1 VARASDSAYA
11 RLRSE
16 ILSWQLEP
24 GSVLAEVEL
33 SSRLGISRTP
43 VREALARLV
52 ADGLAEPQGG
62 RGLVVTPVSVENVT
76 ELFELRQALEQQA
89 AALAAERRDPAVFR
103 TLQDELREVPAL
115 LASADPLRRAY
126 YDLVARFDDA
136 VDEAVRNPYLVGA
149 LNAVRIHLARIRR
162 LSHDNPA
169 RLLEAAR
176 EHLLIVDAIVDGDV
190 RLAADAT
197 RVHLYRSLQSTLGSL
212 EAEITVPEA
221 LPSETL
227 PSEALPSET
236 SPSHTSHSET
246 PQQKDVPAR

>member
-1 VARASDSAYA
+1 MARASDIAYE
-11 RLRSE
+11 RLRAE
-16 ILSWQLEP
+16 ILGWQLEP
-24 GSVLAEVEL
+24 GTVLAEVEL
-33 SSRLGISRTP
+33 SGRLGLSRTP

-62 RGLVVTPVSVENVT
+62 RGLVVTAVSAENVT

-89 AALAAERRDPAVFR
+89 AALAASRRDPEVFR
-103 TLQDELREVPAL
+103 SLQDELREVPSL
-115 LASADPLRRAY
+115 LASSDPSRQAY

-136 VDEAVRNPYLVGA
+136 VDEAVSNPYLVGA
-149 LNAVRIHLARIRR
+149 LNGVRTHLARIRR

-197 RVHLYRSLQSTLGSL
+197 RIHLYRSLQSTLGSL
-212 EAEITVPEA
+212 ET
-221 LPSETL
+221 
-227 PSEALPSET
+227 
-236 SPSHTSHSET
+236 T
-246 PQQKDVPAR
+246 PQTALRQKDVPAR